1 MKLYLP
7 ANLDVSTLL
16 KEHPPTS
23 IENFKTDRLIYIIS
37 LVISIPA
44 INKDLI
50 IKNGFTPINA
60 TMLQKKFRN
69 YDKYINYLLSH
80 NIFITDNHC
89 INGKKSRGYKFSPMY
104 EAAGI
109 KQATIHDSH
118 LIKSINK
125 HSDIAAAKAKKYKH
139 LLKWYNHNL
148 IIDYDTAVA
157 FLEADLNRKLLNP
170 SLRDLDKEDKPKDP
184 HLQHKCALHNLE
196 MIKEGN
202 FNLSIDDNVKRLH
215 STISNFRSMMRN
227 CISFGGR
234 KLLSIDVKNSQPYLS
249 TVLLNILFWRE
260 DKLGDNCTILDINK
274 FYDNKFKNIFNN
286 TDNKLTSFVTL
297 VNSYISQAGSDLQR
311 YKTLVQQGKFYAYLG
326 DEFTN
331 ILGLDYTDKKH
342 LKPIVFQVF
351 FSASSYLHQA
361 KAKHKRIFKNL
372 FPHLYEIFSLIK
384 KSDKANLPR
393 LLQRIESHLILNVIT
408 KRIAKE
414 RKNLPIFTIHDSIVT
429 TAEGDNAAYIQ
440 QVMEEEFT
448 KAIGFPPKFEVEHWD
463 IANLAF
469 NDKTPFNKEVRIAV

>member
-7 ANLDVSTLL
+7 ANLDVAALL
-16 KEHPPTS
+16 KEHPPTT

-60 TMLQKKFRN
+60 EMLQRKFRN

-80 NIFITDNHC
+80 NILITDNHC
-89 INGKKSRGYKFSPMY
+89 INGKKSRGYKYSPMY

-109 KQATIHDSH
+109 KPATIHDSH

-125 HSDIAAAKAKKYKH
+125 YSVIPPAKAKKYNH

-148 IIDYDTAVA
+148 TTDYSMAVA
-157 FLEADLNRKLLNP
+157 FLEADLNRKLLTP
-170 SLRDLDKEDKPKDP
+170 SLRDLDKERGPKNP
-184 HLQHKCALHNLE
+184 HLQYQCALHNLE

-215 STISNFRSMMRN
+215 STISNFRSTLRN

-260 DKLGDNCTILDINK
+260 CKLGENCTILDINM
-274 FYDNKFKNIFNN
+274 FYDKLFKNIFNN
-286 TDNKLTSFVTL
+286 TDNTLSSFVTL
-297 VNSYISQAGSDLQR
+297 VNTYINQAGSDLHR
-311 YKTLVQQGKFYAYLG
+311 YITLVQQGKFYAYLG
-326 DEFTN
+326 EEFTK
-331 ILGLDYTDKKH
+331 ILEFDYTDKKY
-342 LKPIVFQVF
+342 LKPIVFIVF
-351 FSASSYLHQA
+351 FTHNKFLHQKDA
-361 KAKHKRIFKNL
+361 EHKRIFKDL
-372 FPHLYEIFSLIK
+372 FPDLYEIFSLIK
-384 KSDKANLPR
+384 KSDKTNLPR

-408 KRIAKE
+408 KRIARE

-429 TAEGDNAAYIQ
+429 TDEGDNAAYIQ

-448 KAIGFPPKFEVEHWD
+448 KAIGFAPKFEVEHWN

>member
-7 ANLDVSTLL
+7 ANLDVAALL
-16 KEHPPTS
+16 KEHPPTT

-60 TMLQKKFRN
+60 EMLQRKFRN
-69 YDKYINYLLSH
+69 YDKYINFLLSH

-89 INGKKSRGYKFSPMY
+89 INGKKSRGYKYSPMY

-109 KQATIHDSH
+109 KSATIHDSH

-125 HSDIAAAKAKKYKH
+125 HCDIPAAKAKKYKH
-139 LLKWYNHNL
+139 LLFWYNSKL
-148 IIDYDTAVA
+148 TIDYNTAVA

-184 HLQHKCALHNLE
+184 YLQHKCALHNLE
-196 MIKEGN
+196 MIKERN

-215 STISNFRSMMRN
+215 STISNFRSTLRN

-260 DKLGDNCTILDINK
+260 GKLGENCTILDINK
-274 FYDNKFKNIFNN
+274 FYDNKFKNIFND
-286 TDNKLTSFVTL
+286 TDNKLYSFVTL
-297 VNSYISQAGSDLQR
+297 VNSYVKQAGSDLHR
-311 YKTLVQQGKFYAYLG
+311 YITLVQQGKFYAYLG
-326 DEFTN
+326 EEFTK
-331 ILGLDYTDKKH
+331 ILELDYTDKKH

-351 FSASSYLHQA
+351 FSASTYLHQA
-361 KAKHKRIFKNL
+361 KAKHKRIFKDL
-372 FPHLYEIFSLIK
+372 FPDLYEIFSLIK

-408 KRIAKE
+408 KRIARE

-429 TAEGDNAAYIQ
+429 TDEGDNGAYIRK
-440 QVMEEEFT
+440 VMEEEFI